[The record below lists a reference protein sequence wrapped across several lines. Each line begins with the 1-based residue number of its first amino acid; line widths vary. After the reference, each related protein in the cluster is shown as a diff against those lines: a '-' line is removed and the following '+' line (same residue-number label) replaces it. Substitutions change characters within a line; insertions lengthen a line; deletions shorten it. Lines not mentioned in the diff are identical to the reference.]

1 MRNFVIGATQ
11 MFIISLL
18 LKTNFGGGE
27 MSRFATIHAHV
38 CIFEMDIIA
47 LIYIAK
53 LNHLLHGMYHSNT

>member
-1 MRNFVIGATQ
+1 